1 MLGKTTPYQP
11 TAGSNLNH
19 AEIVSTKIAVSM
31 IKRSKHPIL
40 ILGSYGEGLEYL
52 EKLNIEKIYTPRDMN
67 LLDAIKK
74 ISNEKKHD
82 LVIFSGITYYY
93 LAQAIT
99 HLKHF
104 SDITSL
110 TIDNMYHP
118 NAKYSFPNMEKKEHL
133 EAIKRLVMLVNN
145 P

>member
-1 MLGKTTPYQP
+1 MIGKTTPYQP

-31 IKRSKHPIL
+31 IRRSKNPVI
-40 ILGSYGEGLEYL
+40 ILGSKEGCNEYL
-52 EKLNIEKIYTPRDMN
+52 MNLNIKKICTPRDMN
-67 LLDAIKK
+67 LLSAIKK
-74 ISNEKKHD
+74 VIDDGHD
-82 LVIFSGITYYY
+82 LVIFSDITYYY

-104 SDITSL
+104 SKCTTL
-110 TIDNMYHP
+110 TLDRYYHP
-118 NAKYSFPNMEKKEHL
+118 NAHYSFPNMEKNEHI
-133 EAIKRLVMLVNN
+133 EALKRLVMLVNT